1 MTVSRK
7 KRKTHIG
14 SDGKPENRKT
24 NCMVSIPQ
32 LGFSGFPVFPDLC
45 WMHIFRFLNEAAFVF
60 FIFFCFSCFGSAQR
74 GFSGFPIL
82 CKAKLYEYEQVRPL
96 ELREAIERYRA
107 SLLPDYRTKT
117 VTVGNRIIRV
127 PKTRAELML
136 ERKKINLEKN
146 LKRTQLH
153 RASWAPKASDWRQRD
168 EWTKTIQNWNQPRQR
183 DWSQLRK

>member
-1 MTVSRK
+1 
-7 KRKTHIG
+7 
-14 SDGKPENRKT
+14 
-24 NCMVSIPQ
+24 MVDAKWAKVRSQPTDE
-32 LGFSGFPVFPDLC
+32 V
-45 WMHIFRFLNEAAFVF
+45 
-60 FIFFCFSCFGSAQR
+60 
-74 GFSGFPIL
+74 
-82 CKAKLYEYEQVRPL
+82 KAKLYEYEKVRPL
-96 ELREAIERYRA
+96 ELQEAIERYRA

-117 VTVGNRIIRV
+117 VTVGNRIIRI